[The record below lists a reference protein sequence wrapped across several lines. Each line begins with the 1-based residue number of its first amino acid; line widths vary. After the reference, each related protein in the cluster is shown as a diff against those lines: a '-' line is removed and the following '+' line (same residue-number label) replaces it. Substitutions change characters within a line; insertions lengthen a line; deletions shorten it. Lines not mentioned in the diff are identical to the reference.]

1 MIETQGVEEVKEIE
15 VEVEVE
21 EKETARELKKRM
33 KEWKN

>member
-1 MIETQGVEEVKEIE
+1 MTETQGVEEVKEI
-15 VEVEVE
+15 EVEVE